1 MKREIIPRPLRA
13 CLWALLAIA
22 LAVTYY
28 ISLGCPT
35 VSMRQQLRRAEKVYM
50 VGPGK
55 IVDEVV
61 SPEYS
66 EFDKMLVS
74 ETDHGIIFFGRYGS
88 DGRQGVKHK
97 GKWAYRFNYVEKTD
111 DVTFAASPTVYRFGV
126 HRMPVYVFTEH
137 KDAVIASISITIS
150 GTHSYTSND
159 TPVEDP
165 FHETF
170 TSEATRDA
178 NGFFRFD
185 LVADYN
191 PSYNPSDL
199 NNDASYALYCLSDI
213 ANNGPL
219 NRDQQTM
226 VIPVTIKLY
235 DAQGQLILTRELTLG
250 PAIQE
255 A

>member
-22 LAVTYY
+22 VAVTYY

-55 IVDEVV
+55 IVDEVA

-88 DGRQGVKHK
+88 DGRNGVKHR
-97 GKWAYRFNYVEKTD
+97 GKWAYLFSYVEKTG
-111 DVTFAASPTVYRFGV
+111 DVTFAASPSVYTFGLDKL
-126 HRMPVYVFTEH
+126 PVYVFTER
-137 KDAVIASISITIS
+137 KDAVKASISITIS
-150 GTHSYTSND
+150 STESYKINGKL
-159 TPVEDP
+159 EENP

-170 TSEATRDA
+170 TSEATRDE

-185 LVADYN
+185 LDAEQS

-199 NNDASYALYCLSDI
+199 RNDASEALCCLSAI

-219 NRDQQTM
+219 TSEEQTV

-235 DAQGQLILTRELTLG
+235 DAKGQLILTRELTLG

-255 A
+255 S